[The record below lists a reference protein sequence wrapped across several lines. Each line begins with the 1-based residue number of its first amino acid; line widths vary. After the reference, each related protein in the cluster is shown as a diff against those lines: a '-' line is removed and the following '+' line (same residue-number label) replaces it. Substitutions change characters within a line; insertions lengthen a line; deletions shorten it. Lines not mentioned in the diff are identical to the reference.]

1 MELMSNFKLDIQR
14 VEKEF
19 GIDFKAY
26 FTDALEALQPMV
38 DEGLVQISDKEI
50 SVSQTGTLVIR
61 NIAMPFDAYMQK
73 HAESKKTFSKTV

>member
-1 MELMSNFKLDIQR
+1 
-14 VEKEF
+14 
-19 GIDFKAY
+19 
-26 FTDALEALQPMV
+26 MV